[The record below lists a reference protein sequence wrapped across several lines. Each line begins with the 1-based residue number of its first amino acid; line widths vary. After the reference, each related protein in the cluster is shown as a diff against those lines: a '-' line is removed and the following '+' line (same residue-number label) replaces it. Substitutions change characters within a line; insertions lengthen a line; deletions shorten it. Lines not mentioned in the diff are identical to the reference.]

1 VLAPIDGLI
10 ARIGGP
16 ARTAEDPLLECAR
29 RRLFDTA
36 VACTIGLN
44 LLDAQAFRLLLSQGT
59 AASIQALVAATRATE
74 IDDIA
79 ISGCVTPGSV
89 VVPVALVCAAEGG
102 LPLSSMLD
110 SIVDGYE
117 AMIAMAEAIDGAH
130 VVYRGVWPTL
140 ASAPAGAVVT
150 AGRLMGM
157 TPTALNR
164 ALIQATVTNS
174 ARPDAGASRWPLL
187 GNAAAHG
194 VGACRDNQTHSDDG
208 GVLKNW
214 ANAQEFDYVPGRI
227 TAAAPGI
234 MRVDTKPFPT
244 ARQGLAAICAFRQ
257 LVAHFPLQQD
267 DAIVVNV
274 PKIYAA
280 MIGGT
285 QLPTNRIQSLLQVSY
300 QIALAALA
308 PARLYDVGRENL
320 PASSQFAEFLGRM
333 SVVSSSE
340 LDLLYPNNW
349 AGSVSFGRHTDLTTR
364 VHQLV
369 IDPEGSAALA
379 HFGWE
384 ELATKAARLAQANS
398 IAPERFITLEKLVR
412 GATSPKEILE
422 FILVR

>member
-1 VLAPIDGLI
+1 MLAPIDGLI
-10 ARIGGP
+10 GGMTGTV
-16 ARTAEDPLLECAR
+16 RTAEDPLLECAR
-29 RRLFDTA
+29 QRLFDTA

-44 LLDAQAFRLLLSQGT
+44 LSESQAFRPLLALGT
-59 AASIQALVAATRATE
+59 EPSIQALVAATRATE
-74 IDDIA
+74 VDDIA
-79 ISGCVTPGSV
+79 ISACVTPGSV
-89 VVPVALVCAAEGG
+89 VVPVALVCAAESG
-102 LPLSSMLD
+102 LPLSAVLD
-110 SIVDGYE
+110 SIVDGYQ

-140 ASAPAGAVVT
+140 ACAPAGAVVT

-164 ALIQATVTNS
+164 ALIQATITNS
-174 ARPDAGASRWPLL
+174 ARPEAGVSRWQLL
-187 GNAAAHG
+187 GNAAAHS
-194 VGACRDNQTHSDDG
+194 VGACRANETRADDSG
-208 GVLKNW
+208 FLKAW

-227 TAAAPGI
+227 SAAAEGI
-234 MRVDTKPFPT
+234 RRVDTKPFPT

-257 LVAHFPLQQD
+257 LVARFPLQQD
-267 DAIVVNV
+267 DAILVNV

-308 PARLYDVGRENL
+308 PERLYDVGRENL
-320 PASSQFAEFLGRM
+320 PTGSQFAEFLGRM
-333 SVVSSSE
+333 SVEASAE
-340 LDLLYPNNW
+340 LDVLYPNNW
-349 AGSVSFGRHTDLTTR
+349 AGGVSFSRNTDLTTR
-364 VHQLV
+364 ARQLV

-379 HFGWE
+379 PFGWE

-412 GATSPKEILE
+412 GASSPKHILE
-422 FILVR
+422 LILGR